1 MNMKLVLPIF
11 VAAVLGAAMTYIA
24 VKSPAPNR
32 TPDSTEQESQISQLR
47 KELNAAKARTAR
59 VETVE
64 IRTEVPTETQP
75 KSTGPRIER
84 HMAALKALTP
94 ELDRMRRLAVYH
106 LESITEAGTE
116 ALPEITNF
124 FEEGVDL
131 HFHKIP
137 KPETEPTTDEERRR
151 ARWRKAFHNRVPSLP
166 TLNTTFPATLRLG
179 LIESTANIGGEP
191 AVETLVQL
199 LSNTARGIEVAYLEA
214 ALENLAPATHRENVL
229 KVARDILTN
238 PPVTSD
244 EPLNKVDRESMG
256 YLYALLI
263 KHKDLN
269 FVETAKT
276 KLITAEGVLDS
287 YALTYLREVL
297 GENAMPILLAVYTD
311 PRITDPTDKII
322 LRDAALR
329 FIGRNAEADQIFFET
344 VKEGLAKMK
353 EGDMFDMKRYEHIG
367 QPLGALMKDI
377 GDQPTEVIVNRRKLL
392 GQVRGQSADLLLQFG
407 LNMMDKELGKV
418 QQRRE
423 ENPKP

>member
-1 MNMKLVLPIF
+1 MKLALPIF
-11 VAAVLGAAMTYIA
+11 IAAVLGAVMTYIT

-64 IRTEVPTETQP
+64 IRTEAPTETQP
-75 KSTGPRIER
+75 KSTGTGIER
-84 HMAALKALTP
+84 HMAVLKALAP
-94 ELDRMRRLAVYH
+94 EQDRMRRLAVYH
-106 LESITEAGTE
+106 LESITEIGPE

-131 HFHKIP
+131 HFQAIP

-151 ARWRKAFHNRVPSLP
+151 ARWRKAFRNRVPSLP

-191 AVETLVQL
+191 AIETLVQL
-199 LSNTARGIEVAYLEA
+199 LSSTARGIEVAYLEA
-214 ALENLAPATHRENVL
+214 ALENLAPETHRETIL
-229 KVARDILTN
+229 KVSRDILTN

-263 KHKDLN
+263 KYKDLK

-276 KLITAEGVLDS
+276 KLITAEGALDS

-297 GENAMPILLAVYTD
+297 GENAMPILLAAYTD

-344 VKEGLAKMK
+344 VKEGLTKMK

>member
-1 MNMKLVLPIF
+1 MKLALPIF
-11 VAAVLGAAMTYIA
+11 IAAVLGAVMTYIT

-59 VETVE
+59 IETVE

-75 KSTGPRIER
+75 KSTGPRIEH

-94 ELDRMRRLAVYH
+94 EQDRMRRLAVYH
-106 LESITEAGTE
+106 LESITEVGPE

-131 HFHKIP
+131 HFQAIP

-151 ARWRKAFHNRVPSLP
+151 ARWRKAFRNRVPSLP
-166 TLNTTFPATLRLG
+166 SLNTTFPATLRLG

-199 LSNTARGIEVAYLEA
+199 LSSTARGIEVAYLEA
-214 ALENLAPATHRENVL
+214 ALENLAPETHRDTVL
-229 KVARDILTN
+229 KVSRDILTN

-263 KHKDLN
+263 KYKDLN

-276 KLITAEGVLDS
+276 KLITAEGALDS

-297 GENAMPILLAVYTD
+297 GENAMPILLAAYTD

-344 VKEGLAKMK
+344 VKEGLTKMK

-423 ENPKP
+423 ESPKP

>member
-1 MNMKLVLPIF
+1 MKLALPIF
-11 VAAVLGAAMTYIA
+11 IAAILGAVMTYIT

-32 TPDSTEQESQISQLR
+32 TPNSTEQESQISQLR

-59 VETVE
+59 IETVE
-64 IRTEVPTETQP
+64 IRTEVPTETEP

-94 ELDRMRRLAVYH
+94 EQDRISRLAVYH
-106 LESITEAGTE
+106 LESITEVGTE

-131 HFHKIP
+131 HFQAIP

-151 ARWRKAFHNRVPSLP
+151 DRWRRAFRNRVPSLP

-199 LSNTARGIEVAYLEA
+199 LSSTARGIEVAYLEA
-214 ALENLAPATHRENVL
+214 ALENLAPETHRDTIL
-229 KVARDILTN
+229 KVSRDILTN
-238 PPVTSD
+238 PPATSD

-263 KHKDLN
+263 KYKDLN

-276 KLITAEGVLDS
+276 KLITAEGALDS

-297 GENAMPILLAVYTD
+297 GENAMPILLAAYTD

-344 VKEGLAKMK
+344 VKEGLTKMK

>member
-1 MNMKLVLPIF
+1 MKLAVPIF
-11 VAAVLGAAMTYIA
+11 IAAVLGAVMTYIT

-32 TPDSTEQESQISQLR
+32 TPHSTEQESQISQLR

-64 IRTEVPTETQP
+64 IRTEAPTETQP
-75 KSTGPRIER
+75 KSTGPGIER
-84 HMAALKALTP
+84 HMTVLKALTP
-94 ELDRMRRLAVYH
+94 EQARMRRLAVYH
-106 LESITEAGTE
+106 LESITEIGPE

-131 HFHKIP
+131 HFQAIP
-137 KPETEPTTDEERRR
+137 KPETKPTTDEERRR
-151 ARWRKAFHNRVPSLP
+151 ARWRKAFRNRVPSLP

-191 AVETLVQL
+191 AIETLVQL
-199 LSNTARGIEVAYLEA
+199 LSSTARGIEVAYLEA
-214 ALENLAPATHRENVL
+214 ALENLAPETHRDTIL
-229 KVARDILTN
+229 KVSRDILTN

-263 KHKDLN
+263 KYKDLN

-276 KLITAEGVLDS
+276 KLITAEGALDS

-297 GENAMPILLAVYTD
+297 GENAMPILLAAYTD

-344 VKEGLAKMK
+344 VKEGLTKMK

>member
-1 MNMKLVLPIF
+1 MSN
-11 VAAVLGAAMTYIA
+11 YC
-24 VKSPAPNR
+24 PAP
-32 TPDSTEQESQISQLR
+32 Q
-47 KELNAAKARTAR
+47 
-59 VETVE
+59 
-64 IRTEVPTETQP
+64 
-75 KSTGPRIER
+75 G
-84 HMAALKALTP
+84 
-94 ELDRMRRLAVYH
+94 
-106 LESITEAGTE
+106 
-116 ALPEITNF
+116 
-124 FEEGVDL
+124 
-131 HFHKIP
+131 
-137 KPETEPTTDEERRR
+137 
-151 ARWRKAFHNRVPSLP
+151 
-166 TLNTTFPATLRLG
+166 
-179 LIESTANIGGEP
+179 
-191 AVETLVQL
+191 
-199 LSNTARGIEVAYLEA
+199 GIEVAYLEA
-214 ALENLAPATHRENVL
+214 ALENLAPKTYRETIL
-229 KVARDILTN
+229 KVSRDILTN

-263 KHKDLN
+263 KYKDLN

-276 KLITAEGVLDS
+276 KLITAEGALDS

-297 GENAMPILLAVYTD
+297 GENAMPILLAAYTD

-344 VKEGLAKMK
+344 VKEGLTKMK

-423 ENPKP
+423 ESPKP